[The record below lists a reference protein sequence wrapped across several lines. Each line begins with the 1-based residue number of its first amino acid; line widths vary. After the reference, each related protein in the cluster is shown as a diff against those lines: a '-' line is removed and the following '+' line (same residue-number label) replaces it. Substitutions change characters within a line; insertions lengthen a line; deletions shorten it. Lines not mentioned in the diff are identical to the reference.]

1 MISDDFF
8 LNGNNTHDWHNML
21 ADLLYDESDEIVY
34 GLQRDTWEELRQD
47 AFEDITS
54 PAYVYMKHLLAMCVN
69 SIETV
74 IGKTLSI
81 DTVNNG
87 RASSLMVDGQEIYGR
102 RELNGLLNEQ
112 SGMNN
117 YRRLL
122 IEMKTANQFS
132 PNDVDMAELIERGV
146 KETIINHRLSN
157 AEIGALA
164 LDGLPCDTLDNTLRN
179 AIGAASFIKSV
190 VQRHLKDKYAGQQIV
205 IENDGVA
212 INLALVGE
220 DTHRYINSIETIIE
234 LTNKS

>member
-8 LNGNNTHDWHNML
+8 LNGNDTHDWHNML
-21 ADLLYDESDEIVY
+21 AELLYDESDEIVY
-34 GLQRDTWEELRQD
+34 GLQRDTWEELRQYTFD
-47 AFEDITS
+47 DIS
-54 PAYVYMKHLLAMCVN
+54 APAYVYMKHLLAMCVN
-69 SIETV
+69 SIEIV

-81 DTVNNG
+81 ETVNNG
-87 RASSLMVDGQEIYGR
+87 RASSLMVDGQEIDGW
-102 RELNGLLNEQ
+102 RELSGLLNEK

-122 IEMKTANQFS
+122 IEMKTANHFS
-132 PNDVDMAELIERGV
+132 PSDVDMAELIEDGV
-146 KETIINHRLSN
+146 KETVRNHRLAN
-157 AEIGALA
+157 AEIGALG
-164 LDGLPCDTLDNTLRN
+164 LDGLPCDTLDNTLRD

-190 VQRHLKDKYAGQQIV
+190 VRRHLKDEYAGHQIV
-205 IENDGVA
+205 IENDSVA